1 MTREERLEEW
11 IETVAET
18 EPELITY
25 DGLDDAIIGL
35 ARQFTSTT
43 AIAYDLGKVIEILIA
58 DGMTRED
65 AVEHFHFN
73 ILGGWVGLHTPI
85 FVERWDSGD
94 EPEMIEVLEEEEE
107 DA

>member
-11 IETVAET
+11 IDGLAER

-25 DGLDDAIIGL
+25 DGLDEAIIGL
-35 ARQFTSTT
+35 GQQFTSTT
-43 AIAYDLGKVIEILIA
+43 AIAYDLEKVIGILV
-58 DGMTRED
+58 DSGMTHDD

-73 ILGGWVGLHTPI
+73 ILGGWVGVHTPI

-94 EPEMIEVLEEEEE
+94 EPGTKEVPDKEEE